1 MDTHTPRISRVR
13 EMGRFLSLLRL
24 FVWTLWV
31 IFRARRR
38 MITAQ
43 AHGTSRGYSDSDT
56 LVKVVTA
63 FRDAA
68 VKEDALLIKLGQFL
82 STRVDL
88 LPERAI
94 TILRTLQDEVP
105 PAPFDQIVEVIESE
119 LGKPIEEVFSVL
131 ERTCTAA
138 ASLGQV
144 HRAVLASTGET
155 VAVKIQRPHIEH
167 AVKLDLRALR
177 WVIWGITRLVGPNN
191 VIDLRGFY
199 YEFERTVY
207 EELDYVRE
215 AANAKRFQALFKD
228 DPTIGIPLVYD
239 EYVSRRLLVLEWV
252 EGITIDDRAALEA
265 SGIDRRE
272 LAKCTVNAYFYQ
284 FFEIGFFH
292 ADPHPANLL
301 VTAGVDG
308 DAPMVT
314 LVDFGMVGSYTQPM
328 RHAMKEAFLA
338 VLSRDAGSLVLALS
352 ELGFVGER
360 ANPASLERALSRLLD
375 RYSGITLGEVEE
387 EGLASILQDIGH
399 LLYGQPLR
407 IPAQFALTGRAIGL
421 LMGVATEL
429 DPEFDLIAVAT
440 PYARAF
446 MGLDTRGIE
455 ETALQILSQ
464 VLGSGRALL
473 GLPVAVERLL
483 AKLEAGELEVK
494 VGAELR
500 GPLGLNRRS
509 GGTGNA
515 APVPGYTW
523 PIIFAASLIG
533 GIFLLTDTQQFAAAW
548 FCFLLAALGAVRV
561 WVNR

>member
-1 MDTHTPRISRVR
+1 METHTPRISHIRQR
-13 EMGRFLSLLRL
+13 LRFLSLIRL

-31 IFRARRR
+31 IFRERRR
-38 MITAQ
+38 MISAQ
-43 AHGTSRGYSDSDT
+43 AHGNPTSYSNGDA
-56 LVKVVTA
+56 LVKVVSA

-68 VKEDALLIKLGQFL
+68 LKEDVLLIKLGQFL
-82 STRVDL
+82 SSRVDL

-105 PAPFDQIVEVIESE
+105 PAPFEQIVEVIESE
-119 LGKPIEEVFSVL
+119 LGKPIAEVFSIL
-131 ERTCTAA
+131 ESTCTAA

-144 HRAVLASTGET
+144 HKAVLASTGET
-155 VAVKIQRPHIEH
+155 VAVKIRRPQIEQL
-167 AVKLDLRALR
+167 VDLDLRALHL
-177 WVIWGITRLVGPNN
+177 VIWSITRLVGPNN

-199 YEFERTVY
+199 YEFERTLY

-228 DPTIGIPLVYD
+228 DPTIRIPRVYD

-252 EGITIDDRAALEA
+252 EGITIDDCAALEA
-265 SGIDRRE
+265 AGIDRRE

-284 FFEIGFFH
+284 FFQKGFFH

-301 VTAGVDG
+301 VTPGQDWDG
-308 DAPMVT
+308 PVVT
-314 LVDFGMVGSYTQPM
+314 LVDFGMVGSFTQPM

-338 VLSRDAGSLVLALS
+338 VIARDAGSLARALS

-375 RYSGITLGEVEE
+375 RYSGITLGEVKEV
-387 EGLASILQDIGH
+387 GLASILQDIGR
-399 LLYGQPLR
+399 LLYGQALR
-407 IPAQFALTGRAIGL
+407 IPAQFALTVRVIGL

-429 DPEFDLIAVAT
+429 DPEFDFIAVAT

-446 MGLDTRGIE
+446 MGLDTSGIE
-455 ETALQILSQ
+455 ETVLQLLSQ
-464 VLGSGRALL
+464 VLGSGIALL
-473 GLPVAVERLL
+473 GLPQAVERLL
-483 AKLEAGELEVK
+483 VKLESGELEVK
-494 VGAELR
+494 VGAEVR
-500 GPLGLNRRS
+500 GPLGLGRRS
-509 GGTGNA
+509 GGTGNV

-533 GIFLLTDTQQFAAAW
+533 GIFLLTDTHQIAAAW
-548 FCFLLAALGAVRV
+548 FCIVLAGLGAVRV

>member
-1 MDTHTPRISRVR
+1 
-13 EMGRFLSLLRL
+13 MGRFLSLLRL

-31 IFRARRR
+31 ILRERRR
-38 MITAQ
+38 IISAQ
-43 AHGTSRGYSDSDT
+43 ARGSSREYSDSDA
-56 LVKVVTA
+56 LVQVVAA

-68 VKEDALLIKLGQFL
+68 VKEDVLLIKLGQFL

-94 TILRTLQDEVP
+94 TILRTLQDDVP

-119 LGKPIEEVFSVL
+119 LGKPIAEVFSVL
-131 ERTCTAA
+131 EHTCTAA

-144 HRAVLASTGET
+144 HRAVLAATGET
-155 VAVKIQRPHIEH
+155 VAVKIQRPHIEQM
-167 AVKLDLRALR
+167 VKLDLRALR
-177 WVIWGITRLVGPNN
+177 WVVWGITRLVGPNN

-199 YEFERTVY
+199 YEFERTLY
-207 EELDYVRE
+207 EELDYIRE

-228 DPTIGIPLVYD
+228 DPTIGIPRVYD
-239 EYVSRRLLVLEWV
+239 EYVSRRVLVLEWV
-252 EGITIDDRAALEA
+252 EGITIDDCAALDA
-265 SGIDRRE
+265 SGVDRRE
-272 LAKCTVNAYFYQ
+272 LARCTVNAYFYQ
-284 FFEIGFFH
+284 FFEMGFFH

-301 VTAGVDG
+301 VTAGLDG
-308 DAPMVT
+308 DGPMIT

-352 ELGFVGER
+352 ELGFVSDR

-375 RYSGITLGEVEE
+375 RYAGMTLGEVEE
-387 EGLASILQDIGH
+387 VGLGSILQDIGH

-421 LMGVATEL
+421 VMGVATEL
-429 DPEFDLIAVAT
+429 DPEFDFIAVAT

-455 ETALQILSQ
+455 ETALQLLSL

-473 GLPVAVERLL
+473 GLPQAVERLL

-500 GPLGLNRRS
+500 GPLGLHRRS

-523 PIIFAASLIG
+523 PIIFAASLLG
-533 GIFLLTDTQQFAAAW
+533 GIFLLTDTRQFAAAW
-548 FCFLLAALGAVRV
+548 FCFLLAGLGAVRV

>member
-24 FVWTLWV
+24 LVWTLWV
-31 IFRARRR
+31 IFRERRR
-38 MITAQ
+38 MISAQ
-43 AHGTSRGYSDSDT
+43 ARGASREHSDSDA
-56 LVKVVTA
+56 LVQVVAA
-63 FRDAA
+63 FRAA
-68 VKEDALLIKLGQFL
+68 ALKEDVLLIKLGQFL

-105 PAPFDQIVEVIESE
+105 PAPFDQIVAVIESE
-119 LGKPIEEVFSVL
+119 LGKPIAEVFSVL
-131 ERTCTAA
+131 EHTCTAA

-167 AVKLDLRALR
+167 MVRLDLRTLR

-207 EELDYVRE
+207 EELDYVLE

-228 DPTIGIPLVYD
+228 DPTIGIPRVYD

-252 EGITIDDRAALEA
+252 EGITIDDCAALEA

-284 FFEIGFFH
+284 FFEMGFFH

-301 VTAGVDG
+301 VTAGLDG
-308 DAPMVT
+308 DGPMIT

-338 VLSRDAGSLVLALS
+338 VLSRDAGSLVRALS

-375 RYSGITLGEVEE
+375 RYAGMTLGEVEE
-387 EGLASILQDIGH
+387 VGLASILQDIGH

-407 IPAQFALTGRAIGL
+407 IPAQFALTLRAIGL
-421 LMGVATEL
+421 VMGVATEL
-429 DPEFDLIAVAT
+429 DPEFDFIAVAT

-455 ETALQILSQ
+455 ETALQLLSQ

-473 GLPVAVERLL
+473 GLPQAVERLL

-500 GPLGLNRRS
+500 GPLGLHRRG

-523 PIIFAASLIG
+523 PVIFAASLVG

-548 FCFLLAALGAVRV
+548 FCFLLAGLGAVRV

>member
-1 MDTHTPRISRVR
+1 MDTHTHRISRVSDMR
-13 EMGRFLSLLRL
+13 RFLSLLRL

-31 IFRARRR
+31 IFRERRR

-43 AHGTSRGYSDSDT
+43 AHGTSRGYSDSDA
-56 LVKVVTA
+56 LVKVVAA

-94 TILRTLQDEVP
+94 SILKTLQDEVP
-105 PAPFDQIVEVIESE
+105 PAPFDQIMEVIESE
-119 LGKPIEEVFSVL
+119 LGKPIAEVFSEL

-167 AVKLDLRALR
+167 MVKLDLRALH
-177 WVIWGITRLVGPNN
+177 WVIWGITRLVGTNN

-228 DPTIGIPLVYD
+228 DPSIGIPLVYD

-252 EGITIDDRAALEA
+252 EGITIDDIAALDA

-272 LAKCTVNAYFYQ
+272 LAKCAVNAYFYQ
-284 FFEIGFFH
+284 FFEMGFFH

-301 VTAGVDG
+301 VTDGVDG
-308 DAPMVT
+308 PIVT
-314 LVDFGMVGSYTQPM
+314 LVDFGMVGSYTHAM
-328 RHAMKEAFLA
+328 RHSLKEAFLA
-338 VLSRDAGSLVLALS
+338 VISRDAGALVLALS
-352 ELGFVGER
+352 ELGFVNQR
-360 ANPASLERALSRLLD
+360 ANLATLERALSRLLD

-387 EGLASILQDIGH
+387 VGLTSILQDVGR

-407 IPAQFALTGRAIGL
+407 IPAQFALTIRAIGL

-429 DPEFDLIAVAT
+429 DPEFDFIAVAT

-446 MGLDTRGIE
+446 LKLDTRGIE
-455 ETALQILSQ
+455 ETALQFLSL
-464 VLGSGRALL
+464 VLSSSRALL
-473 GLPVAVERLL
+473 TLPQAVERLL
-483 AKLEAGELEVK
+483 VKLEAGELEVN
-494 VGAELR
+494 VGADVR
-500 GPLGLNRRS
+500 GPLGLGRRS

-515 APVPGYTW
+515 EPVPGYTW
-523 PIIFAASLIG
+523 PIIFAASLFG
-533 GIFLLTDTQQFAAAW
+533 GIFLLADTKQVAAAW
-548 FCFLLAALGAVRV
+548 FCIVLAALGAVRV

>member
-1 MDTHTPRISRVR
+1 
-13 EMGRFLSLLRL
+13 MGRFLSLLRL

-31 IFRARRR
+31 IFRERRR
-38 MITAQ
+38 TMSAQ
-43 AHGTSRGYSDSDT
+43 AHGTSRGYSDSDAV
-56 LVKVVTA
+56 VKVVVA

-68 VKEDALLIKLGQFL
+68 VKQDAVLIKLGQFL

-94 TILRTLQDEVP
+94 SILKTLQDKVP

-119 LGKPIEEVFSVL
+119 LGKPVTEVFSVL
-131 ERTCTAA
+131 DRTCTAA

-155 VAVKIQRPHIEH
+155 VAVKIQRPHIEQM
-167 AVKLDLRALR
+167 VKLDLRALR
-177 WVIWGITRLVGPNN
+177 WVIWGITRLVGRNN

-239 EYVSRRLLVLEWV
+239 EYVYRRLLVLEWV
-252 EGITIDDRAALEA
+252 EGITIDDIAALDA
-265 SGIDRRE
+265 SGIDRIE
-272 LAKCTVNAYFYQ
+272 LARCIVNAYVYQ
-284 FFEIGFFH
+284 LLEVGFFH

-301 VTAGVDG
+301 VTPGPDG
-308 DAPMVT
+308 DEPMVT
-314 LVDFGMVGSYTQPM
+314 LVDFGMVGCYTHPM
-328 RHAMKEAFLA
+328 RHAMKEAFVA
-338 VLSRDAGSLVLALS
+338 VVSRDAGSLVLALS
-352 ELGFVGER
+352 ELGFVNDR

-375 RYSGITLGEVEE
+375 RYSGMTLGEVKEV
-387 EGLASILQDIGH
+387 GLASILQDIAH

-429 DPEFDLIAVAT
+429 DPEFDFIAVAT

-455 ETALQILSQ
+455 ETAVQLLSL

-473 GLPVAVERLL
+473 ELPQAVERLL
-483 AKLEAGELEVK
+483 VKLEAGEFEVK
-494 VGAELR
+494 VGAEVR
-500 GPLGLNRRS
+500 GPLGLRRRS
-509 GGTGNA
+509 AGTGNA
-515 APVPGYTW
+515 EPVPGYTW
-523 PIIFAASLIG
+523 PIIFAASLLG
-533 GIFLLTDTQQFAAAW
+533 GIFLLTDTKQVAAAW
-548 FCFLLAALGAVRV
+548 FCIVLAALGAVRV

>member
-1 MDTHTPRISRVR
+1 MNTHTPRISRVG

-31 IFRARRR
+31 IFRERRR
-38 MITAQ
+38 MISAQ
-43 AHGTSRGYSDSDT
+43 ARGYSREYAGSDA
-56 LVKVVTA
+56 LVQVVAA

-68 VKEDALLIKLGQFL
+68 VREDVLLIKLGQFL

-94 TILRTLQDEVP
+94 SILRTLQDEVP
-105 PAPFDQIVEVIESE
+105 PAPFDEIVDVIESE
-119 LGKPIEEVFSVL
+119 LGRPIAEVFSVL

-155 VAVKIQRPHIEH
+155 VAVKIQRPHIEQM
-167 AVKLDLRALR
+167 VKLDLRALR

-199 YEFERTVY
+199 YEFERTLY
-207 EELDYVRE
+207 EELDYIRE

-228 DPTIGIPLVYD
+228 DPTIGIPRVYD
-239 EYVSRRLLVLEWV
+239 EYVSRRVLVLEWV
-252 EGITIDDRAALEA
+252 EGITIDDCAALDA
-265 SGIDRRE
+265 TGIDRRE
-272 LAKCTVNAYFYQ
+272 LARCTVSAYFYQ
-284 FFEIGFFH
+284 FFEVGFFH

-301 VTAGVDG
+301 VTPGLDG
-308 DAPMVT
+308 PMVT

-338 VLSRDAGSLVLALS
+338 VVSRDAGSLMLALS
-352 ELGFVGER
+352 DLGFVGDR
-360 ANPASLERALSRLLD
+360 ANPALLERALSRLLE
-375 RYSGITLGEVEE
+375 RYAGMTLGEVKEV
-387 EGLASILQDIGH
+387 GLASILQDIAH
-399 LLYGQPLR
+399 LLYGQPMR

-421 LMGVATEL
+421 VMGVATEL
-429 DPEFDLIAVAT
+429 DPEFDFIAVAT

-455 ETALQILSQ
+455 ETALQLLSL

-473 GLPVAVERLL
+473 ALPQAVERLL
-483 AKLEAGELEVK
+483 VKLEAGELEVK

-500 GPLGLNRRS
+500 GPLGLHRRNA
-509 GGTGNA
+509 GTGNVA
-515 APVPGYTW
+515 QVPGYTW
-523 PIIFAASLIG
+523 PIIFAASLLG
-533 GIFLLTDTQQFAAAW
+533 GIFLLTDTRQFAAAW
-548 FCFLLAALGAVRV
+548 FCILLAALGAVRV

>member
-1 MDTHTPRISRVR
+1 
-13 EMGRFLSLLRL
+13 MGRFLSLLRL

-31 IFRARRR
+31 IFRERRR
-38 MITAQ
+38 TISAQ
-43 AHGTSRGYSDSDT
+43 AHGTSKGYFDSDA
-56 LVKVVTA
+56 LVKVVAA

-94 TILRTLQDEVP
+94 SILRTLQDEVP

-119 LGKPIEEVFSVL
+119 LGKPVAEVFSVL

-144 HRAVLASTGET
+144 HKAVLASTGET
-155 VAVKIQRPHIEH
+155 VAVKIQRPYIEH
-167 AVKLDLRALR
+167 MVKLDLRALR
-177 WVIWGITRLVGPNN
+177 WVIWGISRLVGPNN

-199 YEFERTVY
+199 YEFERAVY

-215 AANAKRFQALFKD
+215 AANARRFQVLFKD

-252 EGITIDDRAALEA
+252 EGIAIDNSAALDA

-272 LAKCTVNAYFYQ
+272 LAKCIVNAYFYQ
-284 FFEIGFFH
+284 FFQKGFFH

-301 VTAGVDG
+301 VTAGLDG
-308 DAPMVT
+308 PMIT
-314 LVDFGMVGSYTQPM
+314 LVDFGMVESYTQPM

-338 VLSRDAGSLVLALS
+338 VLSRDAGSLVQALS

-387 EGLASILQDIGH
+387 VGLASILQDIGH
-399 LLYGQPLR
+399 LLYGQPVR

-429 DPEFDLIAVAT
+429 DPEFDFIAVAT

-455 ETALQILSQ
+455 ETAVQLLSQ

-473 GLPVAVERLL
+473 ALPQAVERLL
-483 AKLEAGELEVK
+483 VKLEAGELEVK
-494 VGAELR
+494 VGADLR
-500 GPLGLNRRS
+500 GPLGLGRRT

-515 APVPGYTW
+515 PMPGYTW
-523 PIIFAASLIG
+523 AIIFAAALFG
-533 GIFLLTDTQQFAAAW
+533 GIFLLTDTHQVAAAW
-548 FCFLLAALGAVRV
+548 FLIVLAALGAVRV

>member
-1 MDTHTPRISRVR
+1 
-13 EMGRFLSLLRL
+13 MGRFLSLLRL

-31 IFRARRR
+31 IFRERRR
-38 MITAQ
+38 MISAQ
-43 AHGTSRGYSDSDT
+43 AHGNSREYSDSDA
-56 LVKVVTA
+56 LVQVVAA

-68 VKEDALLIKLGQFL
+68 VKEDVLLIKLGQFL

-119 LGKPIEEVFSVL
+119 LGKPIAEVFSVL
-131 ERTCTAA
+131 ESTCTAA

-155 VAVKIQRPHIEH
+155 VAVKIQRPHIEQM
-167 AVKLDLRALR
+167 VKLDLRALR
-177 WVIWGITRLVGPNN
+177 WVIRGITRLVGPNS

-199 YEFERTVY
+199 YEFERTLY
-207 EELDYVRE
+207 EELDYIRE

-228 DPTIGIPLVYD
+228 DPTIGIPRVYD
-239 EYVSRRLLVLEWV
+239 EYVSRRVLVLEWV
-252 EGITIDDRAALEA
+252 EGITIDDCAALDA

-272 LAKCTVNAYFYQ
+272 LVSRIVSAYFYQ
-284 FFEIGFFH
+284 FLEMGFFH

-301 VTAGVDG
+301 VTPGLDG
-308 DAPMVT
+308 PIIT

-328 RHAMKEAFLA
+328 RHAMKEALLA

-352 ELGFVGER
+352 ELGFVGDR
-360 ANPASLERALSRLLD
+360 ANRALLERALSRLLD
-375 RYSGITLGEVEE
+375 RYASMTLGEVKEG
-387 EGLASILQDIGH
+387 GLASILQDIAH

-407 IPAQFALTGRAIGL
+407 IPAQFALTVRAIGL

-429 DPEFDLIAVAT
+429 DPEFDFIAAAT

-455 ETALQILSQ
+455 ETALQLLSL

-473 GLPVAVERLL
+473 ALPQAVERLL
-483 AKLEAGELEVK
+483 VKLEAGELEVK

-500 GPLGLNRRS
+500 GPLGLNRRF

-523 PIIFAASLIG
+523 PIIFAASLVG

-548 FCFLLAALGAVRV
+548 FCFVLAGLGAVRV